1 MVNQLDDNREFKDS
15 ALGMIP
21 KDWISC
27 NLKDVI
33 NNIVGGGTPSRSRSD
48 YWFGDIPWASVK
60 DFKDDVQV
68 LYQTEEYITKNGLIN
83 SASNIIEAG
92 IPLIC
97 TRMAVGRAVIAVV
110 PVAINQD
117 LKALY
122 PSDKINSTYLLVLL
136 NFYRQKLASLAIGST
151 VKGIRIDELLSLH
164 INVPPI
170 PQQQQ
175 ITRILDT
182 VDKAIAQTETL
193 IAKYKRVKTGLMQ
206 DLLTRGIDENG
217 QLRDPKTHKFKR
229 SPLGMIPD
237 EWNIVTLDTLCNK
250 ITDGSH
256 QSVKTSDHGV
266 PFLYVS
272 CIRDGKIL
280 WEETS
285 KISEETYTLISKG
298 REPLPGLILYTA
310 VGSYGHA
317 ALVRDDK
324 KFSFQRHIAY
334 ILPDPKKINSEY
346 LTFWLN
352 TNQSKQ
358 YADQVA
364 IGNAQKTVTLGEITK
379 FPILVPKIK
388 EQNYIVEIITKID
401 KYLTHEEN
409 YKKKLQVQKTGLMQ
423 DLLTGKTSVKPLLT
437 NQP

>member
-1 MVNQLDDNREFKDS
+1 MDENREFKDS
-15 ALGMIP
+15 PLGMIP
-21 KDWISC
+21 KDWTSC
-27 NLKDVI
+27 DLKDVI
-33 NNIVGGGTPSRSRSD
+33 NKIVGGGTPSRSKSD

-206 DLLTRGIDENG
+206 DLLTRGIDEHG

-237 EWNIVTLDTLCNK
+237 EWDVVTIKNIATDV
-250 ITDGSH
+250 TDG
-256 QSVKTSDHGV
+256 DHHTPLRSESGIFLLSARNIFNGYLNLEDVDFIPDSEYQRMIKRCHPEYGDIFISCSGSIGRVCEV
-266 PFLYVS
+266 PKNLL
-272 CIRDGKIL
+272 C
-280 WEETS
+280 
-285 KISEETYTLISKG
+285 
-298 REPLPGLILYTA
+298 
-310 VGSYGHA
+310 
-317 ALVRDDK
+317 ALVRSVALIKLDRNRC
-324 KFSFQRHIAY
+324 FSRFVAL
-334 ILPDPKKINSEY
+334 IL
-346 LTFWLN
+346 
-352 TNQSKQ
+352 QS
-358 YADQVA
+358 
-364 IGNAQKTVTLGEITK
+364 
-379 FPILVPKIK
+379 PILQRQILA
-388 EQNYIVEIITKID
+388 EQQQAAQPNLFQGSINRLQLAIPRLLQEQVVISNIIN
-401 KYLTHEEN
+401 KYESLIHQEQLYSN
-409 YKKKLQVQKTGLMQ
+409 KLQLQKIGLMQ